1 MRKRE
6 ASLREMAEQMK
17 ASLEDATREQRRL
30 AEEKKRM
37 EEELET
43 LRRAVKS
50 PQLLSLREETGITLA
65 SLNMDAT
72 TIAKELER
80 RGMSAVD
87 LYARTLQAED
97 ECTRMK
103 LCKERVE
110 ECVWRRAVMY
120 SQLDHVLSEIEAKA
134 PQMRSCRRSARRYA
148 RGRSVSPLSTTVR

>member
-1 MRKRE
+1 MSLDELKARSQQALKDQAQLLREWVRRTEVMRRKSEEVQDVRKRE
-6 ASLREMAEQMK
+6 ASLREVAEQMK

-43 LRRAVKS
+43 LRRAAKN
-50 PQLLSLREETGITLA
+50 PQRLSLREETGITLA

-110 ECVWRRAVMY
+110 E
-120 SQLDHVLSEIEAKA
+120 
-134 PQMRSCRRSARRYA
+134 
-148 RGRSVSPLSTTVR
+148 